1 MRHQALE
8 VTLHN
13 PWLTYGIG
21 IHKLRE
27 ACLGTDLMD
36 DLDETSLSLDELY
49 DFCLEF
55 FLGKYNDV
63 PLSDP
68 SRDFDGFS
76 SDLSNILRR
85 AKLVWNPVKNR
96 STPWIDVDKLDNLFR
111 KKALPGRTGKRESY
125 CRVPPSPA
133 AKKNAL
139 SMKTLHHSPPQ
150 APHQRVA
157 SENPN
162 SKDIDAAI
170 KRWSISRNGT
180 DSVKLEQLLVDIPT
194 LFPRSNNAV
203 EDHEYFDKWNDFSE
217 DAFNAG
223 DEKTKKELLK
233 RAARKAQRFFKGD
246 QLPKDLTENQKTMF
260 KSISSVLSKS
270 MYREEKSIDLDNFS
284 KTNF

>member
-1 MRHQALE
+1 
-8 VTLHN
+8 
-13 PWLTYGIG
+13 
-21 IHKLRE
+21 
-27 ACLGTDLMD
+27 MD

-246 QLPKDLTENQKTMF
+246 QLLKDLTENQKTMF

-270 MYREEKSIDLDNFS
+270 MYREEKSID
-284 KTNF
+284 